1 MVINVFIVDLAA
13 ILKNDANDATSIAA
27 PLY

>member
-13 ILKNDANDATSIAA
+13 ILKNDANDTTCIAA